1 MQKKDET
8 QKFNA
13 LYEKVFPVIIK
24 VSYRMTGSRTVAEDL
39 CQEAFIRYYEK
50 FPSIPDENQA
60 MYWLIRV
67 VKNLTLNYQ
76 KRKQREQKAYQKY
89 LQEPKRNPE
98 TGETQLLLD
107 ETKESI
113 QKLLEKL
120 PEKLKT
126 VLVLREYG
134 NLSYKEIAKILKIT
148 EANVKVRVF
157 RAREAIGSMIKQGE
171 FYVP

>member
-8 QKFNA
+8 EKFNA

-50 FPSIPDENQA
+50 FPSIPDEKEA

-89 LQEPKRNPE
+89 IQEPAKKPE
-98 TGETQLLLD
+98 TGETQLLLE

-113 QKLLEKL
+113 QKLLDKL

-126 VLVLREYG
+126 ALVLREYG

-157 RAREAIGSMIKQGE
+157 RARETIGSMIKQGE